1 MAKPMPGADIPVI
14 NPTGQMNQ
22 VWFEFIQSLLAL
34 LNSTASTLAGLP
46 AHDAAKSNVT
56 RTINAQAGTSYTFAI
71 TDAGNLCEFTNA
83 AAVTVTVPP
92 NATIA
97 FPVGTQIDLMA
108 GGAGKVTFAQ
118 GAGVTVKSVNSFKS
132 LAAQEAAG
140 TLVKMATDTWRL
152 TGSLVA

>member
-1 MAKPMPGADIPVI
+1 MAQNKIPLQNVA
-14 NPTGQMNQ
+14 PLDT
-22 VWFEFIQSLLAL
+22 S
-34 LNSTASTLAGLP
+34 GLFTP
-46 AHDAAKSNVT
+46 DWYDVFKQLDGLDPLSKVVFPSDATKSNVT
-56 RTINAQAGTSYTFAI
+56 RTINAQAGTSYTFAL

-92 NATIA
+92 NSTVA
-97 FPVGTQIDLMA
+97 FSVGTQIDLMA

-118 GAGVTVKSVNSFKS
+118 GAGVTIKSVNSLKS